1 MKGRF
6 LVALFLYLAFAVVFS
21 GCRTVDTVEGQTA
34 HHVALQALTSGNCKI
49 VLEEIYIP
57 SDRPEKLRTQQV
69 SGSYFVIKGD
79 KLRAYLTREVDGS
92 KLFSGISPLNGGEAD
107 LQIGEPE
114 VRNNGDVN
122 ISLPVQGSRHY
133 RVFEWVM
140 TLYHDSNQCSV
151 QANKVYMAG
160 NYSFK
165 GRILPL
171 PEK

>member
-69 SGSYFVIKGD
+69 SGSYFVIRGGTNCGPT
-79 KLRAYLTREVDGS
+79 LRVKST
-92 KLFSGISPLNGGEAD
+92 
-107 LQIGEPE
+107 
-114 VRNNGDVN
+114 VRNYSPA
-122 ISLPVQGSRHY
+122 SLR
-133 RVFEWVM
+133 
-140 TLYHDSNQCSV
+140 
-151 QANKVYMAG
+151 
-160 NYSFK
+160 
-165 GRILPL
+165 
-171 PEK
+171 

>member
-6 LVALFLYLAFAVVFS
+6 LVALFFVF
-21 GCRTVDTVEGQTA
+21 GFCRSVLWLQNCRYRRRTNGA

-114 VRNNGDVN
+114 VRHNGDVN
-122 ISLPVQGSRHY
+122 ISLRVQGS
-133 RVFEWVM
+133 
-140 TLYHDSNQCSV
+140 
-151 QANKVYMAG
+151 
-160 NYSFK
+160 
-165 GRILPL
+165 
-171 PEK
+171 

>member
-1 MKGRF
+1 M
-6 LVALFLYLAFAVVFS
+6 VALFLYLAFAVVFS

-69 SGSYFVIKGD
+69 SGSYFVIRGD

-114 VRNNGDVN
+114 VRHNGDVN
-122 ISLPVQGSRHY
+122 ISL
-133 RVFEWVM
+133 RV
-140 TLYHDSNQCSV
+140 
-151 QANKVYMAG
+151 
-160 NYSFK
+160 
-165 GRILPL
+165 
-171 PEK
+171 

>member
-1 MKGRF
+1 MVEKKNLRIVYMGTPD
-6 LVALFLYLAFAVVFS
+6 FAVEALR
-21 GCRTVDTVEGQTA
+21 CLVEGGYNVVGVITMPDKPAGRGHKLQFSP
-34 HHVALQALTSGNCKI
+34 VKQYALEHNLPLLQ
-49 VLEEIYIP
+49 
-57 SDRPEKLRTQQV
+57 PEKLKDEA
-69 SGSYFVIKGD
+69 FVEA
-79 KLRAYLTREVDGS
+79 LRAW
-92 KLFSGISPLNGGEAD
+92 KAD

-114 VRNNGDVN
+114 VRHNGDVN
-122 ISLPVQGSRHY
+122 ISLRVQGSQHY

>member
-1 MKGRF
+1 M
-6 LVALFLYLAFAVVFS
+6 YLAFAVVFS

-69 SGSYFVIKGD
+69 SDSYFVIKGD

-114 VRNNGDVN
+114 VRHNGDVN
-122 ISLPVQGSRHY
+122 ISL
-133 RVFEWVM
+133 RV
-140 TLYHDSNQCSV
+140 
-151 QANKVYMAG
+151 
-160 NYSFK
+160 
-165 GRILPL
+165 
-171 PEK
+171 

>member
-114 VRNNGDVN
+114 VRNNGEHQFAGARESALSGIRVGNDAL
-122 ISLPVQGSRHY
+122 SRFQPMFRAGEQGLH
-133 RVFEWVM
+133 
-140 TLYHDSNQCSV
+140 
-151 QANKVYMAG
+151 
-160 NYSFK
+160 
-165 GRILPL
+165 GRKLQFQGTYFAFA
-171 PEK
+171 